1 MVMMLMGFDDK
12 QRALCSR
19 LLEEAKCGRELT
31 NRLPGLPL
39 AIQCCHVSRLSGC
52 LCVDAKPA
60 FFIYCLACQATPARL
75 WDYHW
80 MRGEKANFGNRR
92 QNIGRHMPNLLIK
105 LAISG
110 HSGVNEMTEML
121 VITTVNG

>member
-1 MVMMLMGFDDK
+1 MIK

-39 AIQCCHVSRLSGC
+39 AIQCCHVSRFEWLRVCGRKARVFYLLFGLPSDPSTFVGLS
-52 LCVDAKPA
+52 LDE
-60 FFIYCLACQATPARL
+60 
-75 WDYHW
+75 
-80 MRGEKANFGNRR
+80 GEKANFGNRR
-92 QNIGRHMPNLLIK
+92 HNIGRHMPNLLIK

-110 HSGVNEMTEML
+110 HSGVNEMTELL